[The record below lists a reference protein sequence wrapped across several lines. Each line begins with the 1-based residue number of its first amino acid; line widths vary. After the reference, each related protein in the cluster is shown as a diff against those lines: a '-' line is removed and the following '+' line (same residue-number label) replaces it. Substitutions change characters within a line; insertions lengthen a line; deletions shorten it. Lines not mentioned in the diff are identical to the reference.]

1 MVVAIVM
8 EVVTVPPLD
17 GVTAFGLK
25 AHEVLAGSP
34 EQEKVTAELKP
45 FKPPMLSMTDAD
57 PPAVTLAVAGEAE
70 RLKSAVAGGV
80 EALAVIAANN
90 PCCSLDSPAVM

>member
-1 MVVAIVM
+1 
-8 EVVTVPPLD
+8 
-17 GVTAFGLK
+17 
-25 AHEVLAGSP
+25 
-34 EQEKVTAELKP
+34 
-45 FKPPMLSMTDAD
+45 MLSMTDAD

-80 EALAVIAANN
+80 EVLAVIAANN